1 MCCLLVFHGR
11 RKVAPVYVR
20 LTKKLANVMDGVDV
34 SHARTGDILNV
45 SDSHGKMLIAEEW
58 AEPFDSTDSGSTSSP
73 PKIAAPSNS
82 RPD

>member
-1 MCCLLVFHGR
+1 MCAAFLVFPAR

-45 SDSHGKMLIAEEW
+45 SDSQGAMLMIVRSA
-58 AEPFDSTDSGSTSSP
+58 
-73 PKIAAPSNS
+73 
-82 RPD
+82 

>member
-1 MCCLLVFHGR
+1 M
-11 RKVAPVYVR
+11 APVYVR

-45 SDSHGKMLIAEEW
+45 SDSQAAILIAEEW
-58 AEPFDSTDSGSTSSP
+58 AEPCDFPDAGSGSSSAQ
-73 PKIAAPSNS
+73 IAAPSNS